1 MSTDQAQ
8 HAERFRQL
16 VGHDVSVLDREQTLL
31 LLGEVSVLRGVLDH
45 VECQLAGRLAL
56 VSSTSEIDHA
66 QATRTS
72 TAQAT
77 RSRER
82 HRVAGFGPVGAGLA
96 ALLAEGMTSA
106 AHLDRYT
113 KVRSAL
119 NTDGQ
124 ALLDDDLRI
133 GEWAATLNSDR
144 FSRRLRQL
152 ADSIKHHQGID
163 LLEQQQSAIRLRTR
177 TDRSTGL
184 HHISL
189 TLDAERA
196 FTLMADLDAA
206 VQRLAQQPP
215 PGCPDDPVERAA
227 WLRAHAM
234 LSLLEH
240 GDQCR
245 AGGYRREL
253 VVVVDSTRSD
263 VSGQPVVTW
272 GHRVEPPLEALFRFA
287 ASTQHVTV
295 IDLVRGATITT
306 PSSLDLGRS
315 ARLASRQQRRALQ
328 ALHPVCGVA
337 CCEVPF
343 ERCHIHHLTAWNDGG
358 GTDLGNLVPLCSHH
372 HHRAHEQGWEL
383 HLDDHRRLH
392 ITLPDGRT
400 LMRAP
405 PDAVAA

>member
-1 MSTDQAQ
+1 MSND
-8 HAERFRQL
+8 HADRFRQL
-16 VGHDVSVLDREQTLL
+16 VGHDVSALDREHVLH
-31 LLGEVSVLRGVLDH
+31 LLGDVTVLRGVLDH

-56 VSSTSEIDHA
+56 VSSTSDIDHA

-72 TAQAT
+72 PAQAT

-82 HRVAGFGPVGAGLA
+82 HSVSGFGVVGAGLA

-106 AHLDRYT
+106 AHLDRYI

-119 NTDGQ
+119 DTDGK
-124 ALLDDDLRI
+124 ALLDSDLRI
-133 GEWAATLNSDR
+133 GEWAAMLNSDR

-152 ADSIKHHQGID
+152 ADSIRRHQGVD
-163 LLEQQQSAIRLRTR
+163 LLAEQQVAIRLRTR

-184 HHISL
+184 HHLSL
-189 TLDAERA
+189 VLDAERA
-196 FTLMADLDAA
+196 FTLMADIDAA
-206 VQRLAQQPP
+206 MQRLAQKPP
-215 PGCPDDPVERAA
+215 PGCPDDPIERVA

-234 LSLLEH
+234 LSLFEH
-240 GDQCR
+240 GERCR
-245 AGGYRREL
+245 RTTDRREL
-253 VVVVDSTRSD
+253 VVIVDTTRAD
-263 VSGQPVVTW
+263 AVGQPLVTW
-272 GHRVEPPLEALFRFA
+272 GHGVEAPLEALVRFA
-287 ASTQHVTV
+287 ASAQHVTV

-337 CCEVPF
+337 GCEVPF
-343 ERCHIHHLTAWNDGG
+343 ERCHIHHVQPWEHGG
-358 GTDLGNLVPLCSHH
+358 QTDLGNLIPLCSHH
-372 HHRAHEQGWEL
+372 HHRAHEQGWDL